1 MNSRTKLNSKCIIFS
16 EEAIKKVPLGGP
28 RNELFLKN
36 EKDRN
41 ITIKEQMG
49 LIRNLRNSTVGQSNA
64 EKCRFKAAA
73 FGQGT
78 RHIKNIIYWQR
89 IQ

>member
-1 MNSRTKLNSKCIIFS
+1 MKTIATSQLN
-16 EEAIKKVPLGGP
+16 
-28 RNELFLKN
+28 
-36 EKDRN
+36 
-41 ITIKEQMG
+41 EQMD
-49 LIRNLRNSTVGQSNA
+49 LIRILRNLNEDTKRSENLWGNRMNA
-64 EKCRFKAAA
+64 EKCRFKAAV